1 MPLEPVTLDDLTW
14 SALVTATRGRIPAA
28 SRGLWTLHA
37 PVDPGVTLL
46 ELYAYLYEQRLY
58 WMNEV
63 TPELQRAVLA
73 LLGMRPKAAVVAG
86 TVMQL
91 ASGSRVTVAA
101 GTELRLIRG
110 TTIVFTTA
118 SATTVLPLLAMRV
131 FGGAR
136 DLTADLRHGRE
147 AEVFLGNESE
157 LRIEIDTAVPPGAG
171 DPLGIL
177 FLLATDEAHEPE
189 WQPGASAIEP
199 AVTLEFL
206 HRDPGGVWKKLDAV
220 DDGTRGLRRSG
231 VLRLRLPADWVPPA
245 SSGVATCHFAIR
257 KTSGAFPFP
266 PRLLAVEMN
275 AVVATHRRAASTKRF
290 AWPESQ
296 CPPLPRLQLPLASF
310 SAATFDAGPPIE
322 DTVALRLRERD
333 GSWHKWTRVLD
344 FAFAGPRDRV
354 FVVDRERRTLAF
366 GDGLTGRLPR
376 PQFGAENVICR
387 YRDGG
392 GAAGNVGSSLQWKSS
407 NANID
412 SAINVVAAT
421 GGADSESLTAAQSR
435 LAASLRAVDR
445 AVTEADYVALATSTP
460 GAAIVRAGAAFG
472 FHPCSP
478 CVAMPGVVSVFVVPY
493 APRPIDTGD
502 DDEGHYVSAPVP
514 DRGTLAAVRARLDA
528 ARLVGTEV
536 FVVAPRYR
544 AVRLQIDVDA
554 PAPMLRELES
564 QLFRHLRA
572 FLDPL
577 GGIASPVS
585 PWPFGEPLRPSV
597 LRREA
602 QQAAGTSAEIGS
614 VSIGLDGEDPSENC
628 REVAVGP
635 NDLVY
640 LAELRLGIQT
650 AAVTLGGLR

>member
-1 MPLEPVTLDDLTW
+1 MPLDPVTLDDLTW

-46 ELYAYLYEQRLY
+46 ELYAYLYEQRLF
-58 WMNEV
+58 WMNEA

-73 LLGMRPKAAVVAG
+73 LLGTRPRAAVAAG

-91 ASGSRVTVAA
+91 ASKSRVTVAA
-101 GTELRLIRG
+101 GTELLLVRD

-131 FGGAR
+131 FGGVR

-157 LRIEIDTAVPPGAG
+157 LRIEIDTAVPAVAG
-171 DPLGIL
+171 DALGI
-177 FLLATDEAHEPE
+177 FFRLATDDAHEPE
-189 WQPGASAIEP
+189 WKPGAAAIE
-199 AVTLEFL
+199 AAARLEFL

-231 VLRLRLPADWVPPA
+231 VVRLRLPA
-245 SSGVATCHFAIR
+245 SSGVATCHLAIR

-275 AVVATHRRAASTKRF
+275 AVIATHRRAASTKRF
-290 AWPESQ
+290 AWPESE
-296 CPPLPRLQLPLASF
+296 CPPLPGLQLPLARF

-322 DTVALRLRERD
+322 DTVALRIRERD

-387 YRDGG
+387 YKDGG
-392 GAAGNVGSSLQWKSS
+392 GAAGNVGASLQWKSA

-412 SAINVVAAT
+412 SAINVVAAA
-421 GGADSESLTAAQSR
+421 GGADSETLTAAQSR

-460 GAAIVRAGAAFG
+460 GAAIVRAHAAFG
-472 FHPCSP
+472 FHPGSP
-478 CVAMPGVVSVFVVPY
+478 CVVMPGVVTVFVVPY
-493 APRPIDTGD
+493 APRPIDAGD
-502 DDEGHYVSAPVP
+502 DDEGHYVAAPVP

-554 PAPMLRELES
+554 PAPMLRELET

-614 VSIGLDGEDPSENC
+614 VAIGLDGADPGENC